1 MIPCD
6 LWILRVCCLHLL
18 LSQWSQRGDFYLTFS
33 TPHPLLSPT
42 LSFTSLLILVSI
54 CATIV
59 VFAYPVF
66 SRVCFRASDSVL
78 WPAVTTPWTRGEV
91 VGAHSCFQRFQS
103 TFLSATPLS
112 STKVRIFEYHRKYPA
127 SATDNIKEQQPC
139 LSLTSSPSPTSTS
152 RASASSSAYD
162 HPQTLPPNAQH

>member
-66 SRVCFRASDSVL
+66 SRICFRASDSVL
-78 WPAVTTPWTRGEV
+78 WPAVTTLAGS
-91 VGAHSCFQRFQS
+91 GGGLQAF
-103 TFLSATPLS
+103 
-112 STKVRIFEYHRKYPA
+112 
-127 SATDNIKEQQPC
+127 N
-139 LSLTSSPSPTSTS
+139 
-152 RASASSSAYD
+152 ASSQLFSLLHHC
-162 HPQTLPPNAQH
+162 HPQTRYGSSNIAESIQLQLLTISKNSNHVSL